1 MLKRSHR
8 VPKNRQG
15 LWWLLNI
22 IALGST
28 MILLGRCFETIILG
42 PIILRVG
49 SLLSYVRLRGEVAC
63 CLAVP
68 FSKMLPCSQYRAIL
82 L

>member
-15 LWWLLNI
+15 LWQLLNI
-22 IALGST
+22 ITLGSI

-42 PIILRVG
+42 LIILQVG
-49 SLLSYVRLRGEVAC
+49 NLLSY
-63 CLAVP
+63 
-68 FSKMLPCSQYRAIL
+68 M
-82 L
+82 